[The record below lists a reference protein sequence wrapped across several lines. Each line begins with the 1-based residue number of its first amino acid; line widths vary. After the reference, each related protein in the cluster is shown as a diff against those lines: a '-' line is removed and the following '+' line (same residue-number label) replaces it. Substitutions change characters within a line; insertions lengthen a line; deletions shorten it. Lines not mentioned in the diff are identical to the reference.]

1 MNPALHSSISTLG
14 SSLLPLSQLVIVMSA
29 TVDKP
34 SAATV
39 ISCRRDLQIA
49 PTPCADPSAC
59 GSYCSIARVTAWK
72 EGTQSHSIMQSRR
85 QERGLV
91 IQQVFQLLKTQFR
104 IYLLS
109 VPSSCS
115 NPTRKVTSSADSSR
129 GQIVLQECSCM
140 KLFVH
145 LAKHIELLIY
155 RSAFSKEEYSMP
167 TTLLRRVQ
175 HFAKIMNCNPRWKV
189 KIVMN
194 HHATQ
199 SVPRSATKSID
210 QHKKRLW
217 LFTPSRWE
225 PVFRNS
231 PTQSSGVIIN
241 ANEKCYRSLMGLS
254 RKSTLT
260 KGTCHRE
267 SDHHAQSTRRSLS
280 ALNENL
286 ELSSSN
292 QSSRSFCMTALF
304 DGSQTA
310 AMVRVFSFLDGHE
323 IIRHFSINR
332 LHRNLLS
339 QSITNLRITTQ
350 ALPSFLAQ
358 IKATSAS
365 VRTLA
370 GFLPNLRQLCVY
382 AEPLAP
388 CDPPALSQDRKRKRA
403 SKPLQED
410 IPASSFRRIM
420 TRTPGELGVTLL
432 AQLMRLNGCP
442 QLQKLCL
449 CSTFVN
455 SVARNGIFHLTQ
467 ALIAGGCPELSYLW
481 LGANA
486 LGDYGAMRVGDLLT
500 SQACPQLSF
509 LDIRSNLIG
518 HDGMRYL
525 SSALA
530 SLGAHS
536 EIKQLCLGSNLIT
549 AAAFQELLP
558 CFRNQSLRKLVF
570 LGLERNFL
578 TKDCLQSLATEVV
591 SGHCP
596 RLKELC
602 VGGNAALPETEIA
615 TVVREIADSV
625 EGSSWGLFR
634 ASSAPSCSRA
644 ESTRASLTNAAPV
657 CKKPK
662 LHR

>member
-1 MNPALHSSISTLG
+1 
-14 SSLLPLSQLVIVMSA
+14 MSA
-29 TVDKP
+29 TVDQP
-34 SAATV
+34 QAAPV
-39 ISCRRDLQIA
+39 ISCRRDFQIV
-49 PTPCADPSAC
+49 PTPCEDPSAC
-59 GSYCSIARVTAWK
+59 GSFCSNAMVTSWK
-72 EGTQSHSIMQSRR
+72 EGSHSHVLVQSRR

-91 IQQVFQLLKTQFR
+91 IQQVLQLLKTQFR

-109 VPSSCS
+109 VPSITKQC
-115 NPTRKVTSSADSSR
+115 TSTADLSR
-129 GQIVLQECSCM
+129 GHVVLQECSCM

-155 RSAFSKEEYSMP
+155 RSAFSREEYCMS

-175 HFAKIMNCNPRWKV
+175 HFAKVMNCNPRSKV

-194 HHATQ
+194 QQ
-199 SVPRSATKSID
+199 SASKSATKAID

-225 PVFRNS
+225 PVFRNKLA
-231 PTQSSGVIIN
+231 QSNGVIIN

-254 RKSTLT
+254 RKATFT
-260 KGTCHRE
+260 NGPCHWDSHKRSE
-267 SDHHAQSTRRSLS
+267 SSSASLS
-280 ALNENL
+280 TFNEDL
-286 ELSSSN
+286 VPSSSG
-292 QSSRSFCMTALF
+292 QPSRLSCMTALF

-310 AMVRVFSFLDGHE
+310 AMVRVFSFLNGHE
-323 IIRHFSINR
+323 IIRHFAINR
-332 LHRNLLS
+332 LHRNLLP
-339 QSITNLRITTQ
+339 QSITYLGITTQ

-358 IKATSAS
+358 IKTTSAS
-365 VRTLA
+365 ARTIA

-382 AEPLAP
+382 AEPLTP
-388 CDPPALSQDRKRKRA
+388 CDPPALSQDRKRKREDKSLHDNA
-403 SKPLQED
+403 S
-410 IPASSFRRIM
+410 AGSSRHIM

-432 AQLMRLNGCP
+432 AQLVRQNGCP

-455 SVARNGIFHLTQ
+455 SVARNGIFHLTG
-467 ALIAGGCPELSYLW
+467 ALISGGCPELSYLW
-481 LGANA
+481 LGGNA
-486 LGDYGAMRVGDLLT
+486 LGDYGAMRVSELLT

-525 SSALA
+525 SSALV
-530 SLGAHS
+530 SLGARS
-536 EIKQLCLGSNLIT
+536 ELKQLCLGSNLIT

-558 CFRNQSLRKLVF
+558 CFRTQSLRKLVF

-578 TKDCLQSLATEVV
+578 TKDCLQSLATEVIIG
-591 SGHCP
+591 SCP

-602 VGGNAALPETEIA
+602 VGGNIALPEAEIA
-615 TVVREIADSV
+615 SVFREIADSV

-634 ASSAPSCSRA
+634 ASSGPSSSRA
-644 ESTRASLTNAAPV
+644 ESTKATQSSPAPV

-662 LHR
+662 LHH

>member
-1 MNPALHSSISTLG
+1 
-14 SSLLPLSQLVIVMSA
+14 MSA
-29 TVDKP
+29 TADLPRVAP
-34 SAATV
+34 V

-49 PTPCADPSAC
+49 PTPCEDPSAC
-59 GSYCSIARVTAWK
+59 GSFCSNAQVTSWK
-72 EGTQSHSIMQSRR
+72 EGSHSNVLVQSRR
-85 QERGLV
+85 QERGIV
-91 IQQVFQLLKTQFR
+91 IQHVLQLLKTQFR
-104 IYLLS
+104 VYLLS
-109 VPSSCS
+109 VPFITKPYTSAANSSHGH
-115 NPTRKVTSSADSSR
+115 V
-129 GQIVLQECSCM
+129 VLQECSCI

-155 RSAFSKEEYSMP
+155 RSAFSKEEYCMS

-194 HHATQ
+194 Q
-199 SVPRSATKSID
+199 QPSKQATKAID

-225 PVFRNS
+225 SVSRNT
-231 PTQSSGVIIN
+231 PTQSTGVIIN

-254 RKSTLT
+254 RKATFT
-260 KGTCHRE
+260 RGTCQRDSHCHSE
-267 SDHHAQSTRRSLS
+267 SNSTPRS
-280 ALNENL
+280 AFNEDL
-286 ELSSSN
+286 EPSSSGQTS
-292 QSSRSFCMTALF
+292 QSSCMTALF
-304 DGSQTA
+304 DGSQAA
-310 AMVRVFSFLDGHE
+310 AMVRVFSFLNGHE
-323 IIRHFSINR
+323 IIRHFAINR
-332 LHRNLLS
+332 LHRNLLP
-339 QSITNLRITTQ
+339 QSVTNLRITTQ

-358 IKATSAS
+358 IKTTSSSA
-365 VRTLA
+365 RALA

-382 AEPLAP
+382 AEPLTP
-388 CDPPALSQDRKRKRA
+388 CDSPALGQDRKRMREDK
-403 SKPLQED
+403 SLQED
-410 IPASSFRRIM
+410 SSAASSRRIM

-432 AQLMRLNGCP
+432 AQLMRQNGCP

-455 SVARNGIFHLTQ
+455 SVARNGIFHLTE
-467 ALIAGGCPELSYLW
+467 ALISGGCPELSYLW
-481 LGANA
+481 LGGNA
-486 LGDYGAMRVGDLLT
+486 LGDYGAMRVSELLT

-530 SLGAHS
+530 SLGARS
-536 EIKQLCLGSNLIT
+536 ELKQLCLGSNLIT

-558 CFRNQSLRKLVF
+558 CFRTQSLRKLVF

-578 TKDCLQSLATEVV
+578 TKDCLQSLAAEVIIG
-591 SGHCP
+591 SCP

-602 VGGNAALPETEIA
+602 VGGNIALPEAEIA
-615 TVVREIADSV
+615 SVFREIADSV

-634 ASSAPSCSRA
+634 ASSGSSSSRA
-644 ESTRASLTNAAPV
+644 ESTKATQSSPAPV

-662 LHR
+662 LHH